1 MACNTWPRYVWSV
14 RIPILL
20 ENVLR
25 DAWYAFRMSRKNPG
39 FTAIAVLTVALGVGS
54 NTATSSV
61 VKAVLLNQLPYRNP
75 DRVVALA
82 QGVGGW
88 TANESRAA
96 IREIDPAGS
105 NGKDRPLAAGRPP
118 DSVRCPTRTGARRRR
133 SPRWPTKG
141 RVPSAN
147 AAGFSR
153 AADGRLRGARHLWR
167 HLLHGRPAHARDGN
181 PNAAERGA
189 ILRMVLKD
197 VLRLLAW
204 GLAAGLAAS
213 VDAQCGSAI

>member
-1 MACNTWPRYVWSV
+1 MSGVCAFLSGWKMPIATHGTPFGCRAIIRASQPSRFLPSLWASAQTPRSSALSKRAADRPTYPARLLVARTIGEPM
-14 RIPILL
+14 RI
-20 ENVLR
+20 ER
-25 DAWYAFRMSRKNPG
+25 
-39 FTAIAVLTVALGVGS
+39 AV
-54 NTATSSV
+54 
-61 VKAVLLNQLPYRNP
+61 
-75 DRVVALA
+75 
-82 QGVGGW
+82 
-88 TANESRAA
+88 RAA

-118 DSVRCPTRTGARRRR
+118 DSVRCLTRTGARRRR

-181 PNAAERGA
+181 PNGVGSGA
-189 ILRMVLKD
+189 WRHPED
-197 VLRLLAW
+197 
-204 GLAAGLAAS
+204 GP
-213 VDAQCGSAI
+213 